1 MTVHHQTLLAA
12 LKDAKP
18 LTQETARQ
26 IGIRVATDA
35 GMDGRAVQGCAEWFD
50 RHGAEV
56 VQKINGGK
64 L

>member
-12 LKDAKP
+12 LKNAKP
-18 LTQETARQ
+18 LTHEVAKQV
-26 IGIRVATDA
+26 GIRVATEA
-35 GMDGRAVQGCAEWFD
+35 GMDGRVVQGCAEWFE

>member
-12 LKDAKP
+12 LKAAKP
-18 LTQETARQ
+18 LTYEAARQ
-26 IGIRVATDA
+26 IGIRVASEA
-35 GMDGRAVQGCAEWFD
+35 GMDGRVVQSCADWFD